1 MKSTVIHRINA
12 VLLAITGLF
21 SLFTVVSVCKLAG
34 SKDIDLPPDEK
45 SIIPFVTAFCLIYGL
60 VCLFYAYCRFFWN
73 RENNPV
79 LLFCRKWLVYVL
91 ALAAHG
97 LSLIWIIPVLF
108 GMTDLRKM
116 VALPLGLVAAIN
128 VITDV
133 APYLRV
139 LGIWV
144 KEALFTKIKK
154 KSA

>member
-1 MKSTVIHRINA
+1 MLSC
-12 VLLAITGLF
+12 G
-21 SLFTVVSVCKLAG
+21 SLQ
-34 SKDIDLPPDEK
+34 K
-45 SIIPFVTAFCLIYGL
+45 SI
-60 VCLFYAYCRFFWN
+60 
-73 RENNPV
+73 
-79 LLFCRKWLVYVL
+79 
-91 ALAAHG
+91 
-97 LSLIWIIPVLF
+97 
-108 GMTDLRKM
+108 